1 MKAENLKLNG
11 LVEPIGYSYDHL
23 TFSWENKGEDLDD
36 QQELTVTVAQDADFK
51 QVLVQASC
59 SACDNLLTIDPNFL
73 ENKTR
78 YFWRVQGLGFQ
89 ASSFFET
96 GLLAEAWQ
104 AKWISYSEPAQDAVC
119 FSKEFTS
126 QKAVKSA
133 RLYMTG
139 LGLYEARLNG
149 QAVGIEYLMPGYHSY
164 DLYQQYQT
172 FDITHLIKAENKLE
186 VTVGNGWYKGRFL
199 FDGGFE
205 NIYGDKQ
212 KLIAQL
218 EISYEDGSRK
228 VILSDDSWTCTT
240 SFIKENSIYDGERQ
254 DLAAKL
260 EKLTP
265 LVLDDDRA
273 TLTERLDLPVK
284 PVRVYNPAVFT
295 DKNGD
300 LILDFEQEI
309 TGWIAGR
316 VETAKKQ
323 VKFTFGELL
332 QDGCF
337 YRDNL
342 RTAKQEFIVDNIE
355 QATFIRPHFTYFGF
369 RYVKVEGLSEEEA
382 LRFKGYSLQ
391 SEMEESFSF
400 ASSSAKLNQLLSNI
414 MWSQRDNFLSI
425 PTDCPQRDERLGW
438 TGDIAVFANTA
449 SYNMETR
456 AFFANYLR
464 AMRAEQLALGGAV
477 PVFAPYPKIKPFE
490 GINPFLLG
498 GAVSVWG
505 DAATI
510 LPITSYRHK
519 RDKGQLK
526 AAYPLMRGWV
536 DYILQ
541 KDRAHQNRHL
551 FDFDMQLGDWLALDT
566 GIKGSVMGA
575 TDSSLVAT
583 VYYWLSAQNTA
594 EAAKILDYQ
603 ADGDFYQKLADEIK
617 KAILACYFKGDD
629 LNLTPETLNSPTEQ
643 IRQQMAQGFAG
654 QKIATKVDT
663 QTGLALLLHY
673 HLYPTAAARQ
683 KLASRLKERL
693 AETNCSLT
701 TGFAGTPVLL
711 HALSENGLDEEAFDL
726 LFKEDSPSWLFEIS
740 QGATTTWER
749 WDSLLSD
756 GHISGTD
763 MNSMNH
769 YAYGSVEDF
778 VVEKMLGIN
787 LPELAGDT
795 WTIAPHFT
803 RHLAW
808 AGGTLMTA
816 NGPLEVKWVRNG
828 DMVDSMVTL
837 PPRTKAVF
845 VKQDG
850 SRCQLKSG
858 VNLFSETF
866 SGNLTAAADDLK
878 EAANE
883 F

>member
-1 MKAENLKLNG
+1 MKAKNLKVNG
-11 LVEPIGYSYDHL
+11 LTEPIGYSFDHL
-23 TFSWENKGEDLDD
+23 TFSWETSGEDLDD
-36 QQELTVTVAQDADFK
+36 QSKMTVTVALDPAFK
-51 QVLVQASC
+51 QVVAQADCASG
-59 SACDNLLTIDPNFL
+59 NLLTLAPDFL
-73 ENKTR
+73 KNKTR
-78 YFWRVQGLGFQ
+78 YFWRVQGLTFQ

-96 GLLAEAWQ
+96 GLMDDAWQ
-104 AKWISYSEPAQDAVC
+104 AKWISYQDAPQDAVC
-119 FSKEFTS
+119 FSKKFMAN
-126 QKAVKSA
+126 KAVKTA
-133 RLYMTG
+133 RLYLMA
-139 LGLYEARLNG
+139 LGLYEASLNG
-149 QAVGIEYLMPGYHSY
+149 QAVSLEYLTPGYHSY

-172 FDITHLIKAENKLE
+172 FDVTHLINSENELT
-186 VTVGNGWYKGRFL
+186 VMVGNGWYKGRFL

-218 EISYEDGSRK
+218 EITYEDGSRE
-228 VILSDDSWTCTT
+228 VVLSDESWNCQT

-254 DLAAKL
+254 DLSTRPEPLQTIA
-260 EKLTP
+260 LT
-265 LVLDDDRA
+265 DDRA

-284 PVRVYNPAVFT
+284 PVRVYNPRAFI

-316 VETAKKQ
+316 VETPKKQ

-332 QDGCF
+332 QDGRF

-355 QATFIRPHFTYFGF
+355 QASFIRPHFTYFGF
-369 RYVKVEGLSEEEA
+369 RYVKVEGLSEAEA

-391 SEMEESFSF
+391 SEMEETFSF
-400 ASSSAKLNQLLSNI
+400 ASSSAKLNQLLSNVK
-414 MWSQRDNFLSI
+414 WSQRDNFLSI

-438 TGDIAVFANTA
+438 TGDIGVFANTA

-464 AMRAEQLALGGAV
+464 AMRAEQLAQKGAV
-477 PVFAPYPKIKPFE
+477 PVFVPYPKIKPFE

-510 LPITSYRHK
+510 LPITSYRHCH
-519 RDKGQLK
+519 DQGQLK
-526 AAYPLMRGWV
+526 ADYPLMKGWV
-536 DYILQ
+536 DYILK
-541 KDRAHQNRHL
+541 KDQAHQNRHL

-583 VYYWLSAQNTA
+583 VYYWISAQNTA
-594 EAAKILDYQ
+594 DAAAILDYQ
-603 ADGDFYQKLADEIK
+603 TDNAFYQKLADEIK
-617 KAILACYFKGDD
+617 AAILTTYFKGDD
-629 LNLTPETLNSPTEQ
+629 LNLTPATLNSPTEQ

-654 QKIATKVDT
+654 QKIDTKVDT

-673 HLYPTAAARQ
+673 RLYPSEAARE
-683 KLASRLKERL
+683 KLADRLQARL
-693 AETNCSLT
+693 EEAGNSLT
-701 TGFAGTPVLL
+701 TGFAGTPALL
-711 HALSENGLDEEAFDL
+711 HALSENGLDQAAFDL
-726 LFKEDSPSWLFEIS
+726 LFKEDAPSWLFEVS

-756 GHISGTD
+756 GRISGTD

-778 VVEKMLGIN
+778 IVEKLLGIN
-787 LPELAGDT
+787 LPELTGDT
-795 WTIAPHFT
+795 WKIAPHFT
-803 RHLAW
+803 SHLTW
-808 AGGTLMTA
+808 AQGKLMTA
-816 NGPLEVKWVRNG
+816 NGPLEVKWVKTG
-828 DMVDSMVTL
+828 SLVETTVIL

-845 VKQDG
+845 IKQDG
-850 SRCQLKSG
+850 SLCQLKSG
-858 VNLFSETF
+858 SNQFSEIF
-866 SGNLTAAADDLK
+866 PDNSANAIQDYK
-878 EAANE
+878 ETVNE
-883 F
+883 

>member
-1 MKAENLKLNG
+1 MKAENLKVNG

-23 TFSWENKGEDLDD
+23 TFSWENTGEDLDE
-36 QQELTVTVAQDADFK
+36 QGKLTVTVALDSAFK
-51 QVLVQASC
+51 QVVAQADC
-59 SACDNLLTIDPNFL
+59 RQQDNLLTIAPDFL
-73 ENKTR
+73 QKKTR
-78 YFWRVQGLGFQ
+78 YFWRVQGASFQ

-96 GLLAEAWQ
+96 GLMDEGWQ

-119 FSKEFTS
+119 FSKKFTS
-126 QKAVKSA
+126 SKPVKTA
-133 RLYMTG
+133 RIYMMG

-149 QAVGIEYLMPGYHSY
+149 QAVGIEYLLPGYHSY

-172 FDITHLIKAENKLE
+172 FDVTHLINAENELT

-218 EISYEDGSRK
+218 EIAYEDGSREL
-228 VILSDDSWTCTT
+228 VLSDGTWGCTT

-254 DLAAKL
+254 DLAAKA
-260 EKLTP
+260 EKLTAV
-265 LVLDDDRA
+265 VLDDDRA

-284 PVRVYNPAVFT
+284 PVRVYNPVAFT

-316 VETAKKQ
+316 VESPKKQ

-342 RTAKQEFIVDNIE
+342 RTAKQEFIVDNID
-355 QATFIRPHFTYFGF
+355 QAAFIRPHFTYFGF
-369 RYVKVEGLSEEEA
+369 RYVKVEGLSEAEA

-391 SEMEESFSF
+391 SELEETFSF

-414 MWSQRDNFLSI
+414 KWSQRDNFLSI

-438 TGDIAVFANTA
+438 TGDIGVFANTA

-464 AMRAEQLALGGAV
+464 IMRAEQIAQGGAV
-477 PVFAPYPKIKPFE
+477 PVFVPYPKIKPFE

-510 LPITSYRHK
+510 LPMTSYRHCH
-519 RDKGQLK
+519 DQGQLK
-526 AAYPLMRGWV
+526 EDYPLMKGWT

-541 KDRAHQNRHL
+541 KDQAHQNRHL

-594 EAAKILDYQ
+594 NAAKILDYQ
-603 ADGDFYQKLADEIK
+603 ADGDFYQQLADEIK
-617 KAILACYFKGDD
+617 EAILACYFKGDD
-629 LNLTPETLNSPTEQ
+629 LNLAPETLKAPTEQ

-654 QKIATKVDT
+654 QKLATKVDT
-663 QTGLALLLHY
+663 QTGLSLLLHY
-673 HLYPTAAARQ
+673 GLYPTPAARH
-683 KLASRLKERL
+683 KLAARLKAHLDE
-693 AETNCSLT
+693 AGGSLT

-711 HALSENGLDEEAFDL
+711 HALSENGLDDEAFDL
-726 LFKEDSPSWLFEIS
+726 LFKEDSPSWLFEVS

-778 VVEKMLGIN
+778 IVEKMLGIN
-787 LPELAGDT
+787 LPELTGET

-803 RHLAW
+803 SHLTW
-808 AGGTLMTA
+808 ASGTLTTA
-816 NGPLEVKWVRNG
+816 NGPLTVKWVKNG
-828 DMVDSMVTL
+828 NQVETTVVL

-845 VKQDG
+845 IKQDG
-850 SRCQLKSG
+850 SQCQLKSG
-858 VNLFSETF
+858 SNQFTEILADNYQEAVNE
-866 SGNLTAAADDLK
+866 
-878 EAANE
+878 
-883 F
+883 